1 MQLTVVF
8 SMVGAHFTLSLIYVL
23 AMLFGTPDDL
33 GPTSADARNLGIAV
47 AGLYF
52 GLGLFVTTVVGLV
65 VTQRIAGPVIVIER
79 AVRGIRSGDFT
90 QRTHLRS
97 GDHLV
102 SLATEV
108 GALQDDLGAVRTER
122 NMLLESLGEALSVRD
137 FGTAVRLQRDLTLL
151 QASPSDS
158 RSTATGVE
166 DELPVRIGA

>member
-8 SMVGAHFTLSLIYVL
+8 SMVGVHFALSLVYVL
-23 AMLFGTPDDL
+23 TMLFGSPDDL

-102 SLATEV
+102 SLASEV
-108 GALQDDLGAVRTER
+108 GALQD
-122 NMLLESLGEALSVRD
+122 SLGEVRAERSRLLKSLAEALTVRD
-137 FGTAVRLQRDLTLL
+137 IGTAVRLQRDLTLL
-151 QASPSDS
+151 QDSTEALPGASPDVDD
-158 RSTATGVE
+158 A
-166 DELPVRIGA
+166 PPIRIGA